1 MSYRKEKIMSLTGQ
15 EVNGLNQS
23 ELKAQCEQFL
33 DAKMHG
39 ICFSP
44 YEGTQV
50 PGDPI
55 SEAQVRRKL
64 ELLVPHTE
72 WIRVFSC
79 TQGNEIIPKLAKE
92 YGFKT
97 LVGAWLG
104 EEADKNEEELQGL
117 ISLASAGYVDV
128 AAVGNE
134 VMYREELEEEELVEY
149 ILRAKQALKGIP
161 VGYVDAYYEF
171 TNRPKITEVCDVIL
185 ANCYPYWEAC
195 HIDYSLLYMKQMY
208 YQAVQA
214 ASGKRVI
221 ITETGWPSSG
231 DALGAAEPGYENA
244 LKYFINAQ
252 AWSQQ
257 EGIEMFYFSAFDEGW
272 KVGAEGKCGCVLGAM
287 GCQRATQVL
296 GRQASL
302 KLQHE
307 KRGPQ
312 APFSNLIDRIHERR
326 SRDSL
331 SLQRIARPINSFPS
345 MASSAAS
352 ASAWFGI
359 STKPKPRLR
368 PVSRSWMTLARSTSP

>member
-1 MSYRKEKIMSLTGQ
+1 MSLTGQ
-15 EVNGLNQS
+15 EVNGLNRS
-23 ELKAQCEQFL
+23 ELQEQCEQFL
-33 DAKMHG
+33 NAKMHG

-44 YEGTQV
+44 YEGTQE

-64 ELLVPHTE
+64 ELLVPHTD

-92 YGFKT
+92 YGFRT

-104 EEADKNEEELQGL
+104 EEKETNDKELQGL
-117 ISLASAGYVDV
+117 IALASAGYVDV

-134 VMYREELEEEELVEY
+134 VMYREELEEEELIDY
-149 ILRAKQALKGIP
+149 ILQAKQALNGIP

-171 TNRPKITEVCDVIL
+171 TNRPNITAACDVIL

-214 ASGKRVI
+214 AQGKRVI

-231 DALGAAEPGYENA
+231 DALGAAEPDYENA

-252 AWSQQ
+252 DWSQR
-257 EGIEMFYFSAFDEGW
+257 EGIEMFYFSAFDESW
-272 KVGAEGKCGCVLGAM
+272 KVGAEGSVGAFW
-287 GCQRATQVL
+287 GLWDANEQR
-296 GRQASL
+296 
-302 KLQHE
+302 K
-307 KRGPQ
+307 
-312 APFSNLIDRIHERR
+312 F
-326 SRDSL
+326 
-331 SLQRIARPINSFPS
+331 
-345 MASSAAS
+345 
-352 ASAWFGI
+352 
-359 STKPKPRLR
+359 
-368 PVSRSWMTLARSTSP
+368 

>member
-1 MSYRKEKIMSLTGQ
+1 MSLTGQ

-104 EEADKNEEELQGL
+104 EEADKNEEELQWL
-117 ISLASAGYVDV
+117 IALASAGYVDV

-134 VMYREELEEEELVEY
+134 VMYREELKEEELVEY
-149 ILRAKQALKGIP
+149 ILRAKQALTGIP

-272 KVGAEGKCGCVLGAM
+272 KVGAEGSVGAFW
-287 GCQRATQVL
+287 GLWDANEQC
-296 GRQASL
+296 
-302 KLQHE
+302 K
-307 KRGPQ
+307 
-312 APFSNLIDRIHERR
+312 F
-326 SRDSL
+326 
-331 SLQRIARPINSFPS
+331 
-345 MASSAAS
+345 
-352 ASAWFGI
+352 
-359 STKPKPRLR
+359 
-368 PVSRSWMTLARSTSP
+368 

>member
-44 YEGTQV
+44 YEGTQE

-104 EEADKNEEELQGL
+104 EETDKNEEELQGL
-117 ISLASAGYVDV
+117 IALASAGYVDV

-134 VMYREELEEEELVEY
+134 VMYREELEEEELIEY

-272 KVGAEGKCGCVLGAM
+272 KVGAEGSVGAFW
-287 GCQRATQVL
+287 GLWDANEQR
-296 GRQASL
+296 
-302 KLQHE
+302 K
-307 KRGPQ
+307 
-312 APFSNLIDRIHERR
+312 F
-326 SRDSL
+326 
-331 SLQRIARPINSFPS
+331 
-345 MASSAAS
+345 
-352 ASAWFGI
+352 
-359 STKPKPRLR
+359 
-368 PVSRSWMTLARSTSP
+368 